1 MADKNIQMTQRNTS
15 NTGWDN
21 LYPITKASNVQ
32 VTPISGLSGTD
43 VQTVLKN
50 LFQFANSGKNS
61 VASAIGSPASSSDT
75 FSQLATHITNH
86 KTSLANSLGSGSGVD
101 SLQTLVN
108 MRLQDLKN
116 MLATNLTNKGQ
127 TASGTETLLNLI
139 NKVLNINTGKRW
151 ASGTISPTGTIQE
164 GWVLIKGKL
173 YQTNLLIVSIRNLG
187 FTPSTVLAIRG
198 TQRGIKGQRSHFVF
212 KLPSSFLAPISDYND
227 FYHELQYRAIFHD
240 ISSNP
245 SFDLVY
251 QSIAPVTIVTNGFD
265 LALRNDIVENNTI
278 SWLAFE

>member
-151 ASGTISPTGTIQE
+151 ASGTATSSSSTGMFR
-164 GWVLIKGKL
+164 
-173 YQTNLLIVSIRNLG
+173 NAVSKAYESYWYVHVTG
-187 FTPSTVLAIRG
+187 LAISNPSLVIVYRPASNELIIYCRG
-198 TQRGIKGQRSHFVF
+198 VSFITYGGDIILKYRYPYSMTPLENYFMADLAPVESNQF
-212 KLPSSFLAPISDYND
+212 KLPVDNARQSYNW
-227 FYHELQYRAIFHD
+227 
-240 ISSNP
+240 
-245 SFDLVY
+245 LV
-251 QSIAPVTIVTNGFD
+251 I
-265 LALRNDIVENNTI
+265 E
-278 SWLAFE
+278 